1 MGGEDGGYDWMIFP
15 VIWIGICAEDV
26 YVNQSALL
34 DRGVTEL
41 KSGDKVQ
48 FLRLENWPWRFDWIL
63 VVNSRDSS
71 SESQRF
77 FFGFGEGRCCSGV
90 GRWG

>member
-1 MGGEDGGYDWMIFP
+1 M
-15 VIWIGICAEDV
+15 IWIGICAEDV

-48 FLRLENWPWRFDWIL
+48 FLRLENWPWGFDWIL

-71 SESQRF
+71 SESQGVSF
-77 FFGFGEGRCCSGV
+77 FFGGLGGKEDAAVGWEDEGRD
-90 GRWG
+90 R

>member
-1 MGGEDGGYDWMIFP
+1 MP
-15 VIWIGICAEDV
+15 LEDV

-48 FLRLENWPWRFDWIL
+48 FLRLEIRIWGFYWIL
-63 VVNSRDSS
+63 VVTSCDNPQSRTVLREDAMGW
-71 SESQRF
+71 EDVVEEIIEF
-77 FFGFGEGRCCSGV
+77 
-90 GRWG
+90 